1 MAERRGKRRP
11 AAHDARTAAVRVLT
25 EVLEQGHS
33 LSAVLPRIL
42 AATTTAEQGLAQE
55 LCYGTLRWLPRLQ
68 AVAARLLE
76 RPLRARDLD
85 VHALL
90 LVGLYQ
96 LLYLNIPSHA
106 AVSLTVE
113 AAAALGKEWA
123 KGLLNAALRRLL
135 RERDALLCVVDR
147 DETAAL
153 AHPKWLLQQ
162 LREAWPSQWPAI
174 VETNNTRP
182 PLTLRV
188 NALHG
193 VRTSYQ
199 ARLTQAGIAA
209 AVVPHAPTALTLTT
223 PLAVEQLP
231 GFAAGDVSVQDAAA
245 QLAAGLLQLQP
256 GQRVLD
262 ACAAPGGKTGHILES
277 CPGLSLLALDRE
289 PERLRRV
296 AENLARLGLE
306 AELISGDAGTPDAWW
321 DGQPFDRILLDAPCS
336 GSGVIRRHPDIKT
349 LRRPEDIAT
358 LAAEQQRLLH
368 ALWPLLKPGGMLVYV
383 TCSILPAENGRQVA
397 TFLQTQLNARE
408 DVIDVGWGHAVEAGR
423 QILPGENGMDGFY
436 YACLC
441 KI

>member
-42 AATTTAEQGLAQE
+42 AGTAATEQGLAQE
-55 LCYGTLRWLPRLQ
+55 LCYGSLRWLPRLQ
-68 AVAARLLE
+68 AVAARLLD
-76 RPLRARDLD
+76 RPLRPRDLD

-96 LLYLNIPSHA
+96 LLYLNIAPHA
-106 AVSLTVE
+106 AVSSTVE
-113 AAAALGKEWA
+113 TAATLGKEWA

-135 RERDALLCVVDR
+135 RERDALLAAVDR

-153 AHPKWLLQQ
+153 AHPAWLLHE
-162 LREAWPSQWPAI
+162 LRAAWPDQWPAI
-174 VETNNTRP
+174 IAANNTRP
-182 PLTLRV
+182 PLTLRI

-193 VRTSYQ
+193 SRAHYQ
-199 ARLTQAGIAA
+199 TRLTQAGIAA
-209 AVVPHAPTALTLTT
+209 EAAPYASSALTLTT
-223 PLAVEQLP
+223 PVAVEKLP
-231 GFAAGDVSVQDAAA
+231 GFTAGDVSVQDAAA
-245 QLAAGLLQLQP
+245 QLAAGLLDLQP

-277 CPGLSLLALDRE
+277 CVDLSLVALDSA

-296 AENLARLGLE
+296 AENLARLGLT
-306 AELISGDAGTPDAWW
+306 AELVSGDAGTPDEWW

-349 LRRPEDIAT
+349 LRRPDDIAA
-358 LAAEQQRLLH
+358 LAAEQHRLLH
-368 ALWPLLKPGGMLVYV
+368 ALWPLLKPGGMLVYA

-397 TFLQTQLNARE
+397 TFLQTQLDARE